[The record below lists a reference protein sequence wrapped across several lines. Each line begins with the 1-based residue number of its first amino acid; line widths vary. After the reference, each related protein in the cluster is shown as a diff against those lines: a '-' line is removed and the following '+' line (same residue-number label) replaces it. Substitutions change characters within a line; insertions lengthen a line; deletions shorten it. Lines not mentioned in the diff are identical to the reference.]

1 MGDRQNGAVRGRGA
15 GGRGRTRMRMDDPA
29 FNSGKRKREEEGDP
43 VLHLMS
49 LVLRIGDRLRVS
61 FRNQLCGQLRRA
73 GEYSVSC
80 VTDLR
85 KTLGQLKKR

>member
-29 FNSGKRKREEEGDP
+29 FTGKRKREEEGDP

-61 FRNQLCGQLRRA
+61 FRTQLLRSATACWRVF
-73 GEYSVSC
+73 SFMR
-80 VTDLR
+80 D
-85 KTLGQLKKR
+85 

>member
-29 FNSGKRKREEEGDP
+29 FNPGKRKREEEGDP
-43 VLHLMS
+43 VLHLLS

-61 FRNQLCGQLRRA
+61 FRNQFLRSAPACWR
-73 GEYSVSC
+73 VSSFMC
-80 VTDLR
+80 D
-85 KTLGQLKKR
+85 